1 MDCSLVALLLPSP
14 LCSLV
19 FHAHVRV
26 LFAPLRVFF
35 HIVEGSIVAVGHVP
49 FDRLVGTADNF
60 VLRDGLQQQDY
71 HDVVFLVHVFA
82 LRTPLYNLSGN
93 VLGLPRYYD
102 GTFCI
107 VLGIADTVVEGP
119 PLVGYQLLSLFHLR
133 GVLALVLSVVARTPS
148 YIGFG
153 IVVGHHD
160 ERFDIVLGTSHIAA

>member
-19 FHAHVRV
+19 FYAHVHV

-35 HIVEGSIVAVGHVP
+35 HS
-49 FDRLVGTADNF
+49 TADNF

-82 LRTPLYNLSGN
+82 LRTPLYNPSGT

-107 VLGIADTVVEGP
+107 VLGIARTVVEGP

-133 GVLALVLSVVARTPS
+133 GVLALVLSVVAGTPLYTGS
-148 YIGFG
+148 G
-153 IVVGHHD
+153 IVVGPRD
-160 ERFDIVLGTSHIAA
+160 EIFCIALCIAHISV